1 MQFDN
6 QKTRNVAEA
15 AAKILAGE
23 TVSEELKGNQH
34 KIDKNKN
41 NKIDAEDFKHL
52 RAGKKPAEVKKVC
65 VDKVTKDGKP
75 VLDKAG
81 KQVQDCKEMKV
92 HQKLEG
98 TKVPEKGD
106 KK

>member
-1 MQFDN
+1 MKYFI
-6 QKTRNVAEA
+6 TFFTAIAMASGVY
-15 AAKILAGE
+15 AGE
-23 TVSEELKGNQH
+23 EP
-34 KIDKNKN
+34 
-41 NKIDAEDFKHL
+41 
-52 RAGKKPAEVKKVC
+52 KKAEVKKVC

-75 VLDKAG
+75 VMDKDG

-98 TKVPEKGD
+98 TKVPD